1 MNSQDQIPR
10 ANDSDSQASSDAA
23 LKSLDATLHL
33 LATLPVP
40 AGLEDRVFAGM
51 VAVPR
56 KARVL
61 EWPQPLYSRDW
72 VRGIA
77 AAAIVLVVG
86 GGGWGVYSRV
96 RPNEP
101 AAAGEPDRAVA
112 VPHATFQPGGF
123 SSAEMIR
130 RPQTLNGPAVKKA
143 EPAATAKTKTAEEA
157 AAKKPARPLKA
168 HGLDAVKAQ
177 SGPASPE
184 GAK

>member
-10 ANDSDSQASSDAA
+10 ANGSDSQASSDAA

-33 LATLPVP
+33 LATLPAP

-86 GGGWGVYSRV
+86 GGGWGLYSHV
-96 RPNEP
+96 KPGEP
-101 AAAGEPDRAVA
+101 AQVVTGPRT
-112 VPHATFQPGGF
+112 TFQPGGF

-130 RPQTLNGPAVKKA
+130 RPQTLNGPPVKRA
-143 EPAATAKTKTAEEA
+143 EPAVTAKTKTAEET
-157 AAKKPARPLKA
+157 AAKKPARTLSA
-168 HGLDAVKAQ
+168 HGVGTVKAQ
-177 SGPASPE
+177 SGQAGPQ
-184 GAK
+184 GAR